1 MGRIINNGDNLTIVG
16 SPFAM
21 LLYTVGED
29 PESDPTFNT
38 EDGCIQCYTERFEDG
53 EYLAEF
59 RNPFNSCNNLGYLYN
74 HYDYRLDKYFNIGK
88 NCIAVNMVHTDFQ
101 DKNNGSDMDS
111 DSIYTTN
118 QKDIVAHAKY
128 CVKHYPTIVN
138 NIPKEKNTYSSS
150 LEDFAKIDNK
160 LAASQMSIGS
170 SSNLAQIAL
179 SYSYSFSD
187 QKYINYVCILSV
199 LA

>member
-1 MGRIINNGDNLTIVG
+1 MKI
-16 SPFAM
+16 
-21 LLYTVGED
+21 GE
-29 PESDPTFNT
+29 
-38 EDGCIQCYTERFEDG
+38 
-53 EYLAEF
+53 A
-59 RNPFNSCNNLGYLYN
+59 
-74 HYDYRLDKYFNIGK
+74 LDKEPRIQQ
-88 NCIAVNMVHTDFQ
+88 IA
-101 DKNNGSDMDS
+101 DMDS

-138 NIPKEKNTYSSS
+138 NIPKEKNSYSSS

-179 SYSYSFSD
+179 SYSYSFPD
-187 QKYINYVCILSV
+187 KKYINYVCILSV